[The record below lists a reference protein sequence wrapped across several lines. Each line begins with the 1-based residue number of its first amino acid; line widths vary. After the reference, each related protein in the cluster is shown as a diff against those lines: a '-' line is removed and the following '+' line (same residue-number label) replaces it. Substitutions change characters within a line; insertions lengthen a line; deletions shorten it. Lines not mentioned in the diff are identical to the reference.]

1 MIAAAC
7 SGGTISDINGSA
19 IRPRP
24 MKPPLESP
32 SRITA
37 TMASR

>member
-7 SGGTISDINGSA
+7 SGGTSSDISGNA
-19 IRPRP
+19 ITPRP
-24 MKPPLESP
+24 KKPPLDRP

-37 TMASR
+37 TVARR

>member
-7 SGGTISDINGSA
+7 SGGTNSDINGSA
-19 IRPRP
+19 ITPRP
-24 MKPPLESP
+24 KKPPLERP